1 MYNTQKHFKSLEL
14 DKILVKASAFACCDK
29 AKEAV
34 LSLCPITDLSEVKK
48 QMQKTSD
55 AFSLS
60 LRFGTPT
67 FLNIHEPDNDIN
79 LCQAGATL
87 TPKQLLNIASI
98 LRQIRILKE
107 WYSHCENVENSLNID
122 FMDIIPNKLLEE
134 KISNALISED
144 TISDHASDEL
154 YAIRRKIRQA
164 ESRIR
169 EQIEKIIKSQTY
181 QKYLQDSIVTIR
193 DGRFVVPVKSEHRN
207 EVAGLVHDSSASGAT
222 LFIEPMA
229 VVEANNEIRVLQNKE
244 QDEIER
250 ILAELSAKC
259 AENAEQIKGGFEAVV
274 QINVYFAKANFGAKY
289 NGNIPKITDD
299 GVIVLNKA
307 RHPLID
313 PKKVVPIS
321 LEIGKDFTGLIV
333 TGPNTGGK
341 TVTLKTIGLL
351 TLMTMCGFM
360 IPVGDNSQISV
371 FDKILVDIG
380 DEQSIEHNLSTFSAH
395 MKNIISI
402 ISACTAR
409 SLVLIDELGSGT
421 DPVEG
426 AALATSILE
435 KIKQKGCIFATTTH
449 YAELKIYALQTD
461 GVQNASCEFDVE
473 TLKPTYKLIMG
484 APGRSNAFAI
494 SSKLGLESSIIENA
508 KHLISTENKRFED
521 VVESLEKSR
530 IDFEKQSAQLWEN
543 NRELERLKK
552 EILQSNEDLFKK
564 REAEIERA
572 RQKARNIVETVQ
584 AQALAMM
591 NDLEKIK
598 KDKDKQ
604 EFSARVSQA
613 KSQLKS
619 KLNEMYDTA
628 DPITAKKDDGY
639 VLPRALVPGDTV
651 NVVDIDKKGTVLSK
665 ADKSGNVQVQVGII
679 KMRVK
684 LDNLRLLKQEKTQFM
699 GKSTTKG
706 VRNNATKQ
714 VKTELDL
721 RGFTVEEALMEVD
734 LFIDDCVLSNVS
746 VINIIHGK
754 GTGALRTA
762 VHQHLR
768 KHPSIRTFRLGVYG
782 EGETGVTIAE
792 LK

>member
-1 MYNTQKHFKSLEL
+1 MYNSEKHFKSLEL
-14 DKILVKASAFACCDK
+14 DKILMKASAFACCDK

-34 LSLCPITDLSEVKK
+34 LSLSPITDLSEVKK

-67 FLNIHEPDNDIN
+67 FLNLKQPDEDIN
-79 LCQAGATL
+79 LCEAGATL
-87 TPKQLLNIASI
+87 TTKQLLNIASI

-107 WYSHCENVENSLNID
+107 WYSHCEGIENSLSID
-122 FMDIIPNKLLEE
+122 FMDIIPNKLLEDR
-134 KISNALISED
+134 ISNAIISED

-164 ESRIR
+164 ENRIR

-207 EVAGLVHDSSASGAT
+207 EVAGLVHDSSSSGAT

-250 ILAELSAKC
+250 ILADLSAQC
-259 AENAEQIKGGFEAVV
+259 AENAQQIKGGFEAVV

-313 PKKVVPIS
+313 AKQVVPIS
-321 LEIGKDFTGLIV
+321 LELGKEFTGLIV

-421 DPVEG
+421 DPIEG

-494 SSKLGLESSIIENA
+494 SSKLGLDGSIIENA
-508 KHLISTENKRFED
+508 KQLITTENKRFED
-521 VVESLEKSR
+521 VIESLEQSR
-530 IDFEKQSAQLWEN
+530 IEFEKQSAQLKAN
-543 NRELERLKK
+543 NKEVERLKK
-552 EILQSNEDLFKK
+552 EILESNDELFKK
-564 REAEIERA
+564 RETEIERA
-572 RQKARNIVETVQ
+572 RQKARNIVESVQ

-591 NDLEKIK
+591 NELEKLK
-598 KDKDKQ
+598 KEKDKQ
-604 EFSARVSQA
+604 EFSSRVSQA

-628 DPITAKKDDGY
+628 DPITAKKDDNY
-639 VLPRALVPGDTV
+639 VLPRPLVPGDTV
-651 NVVDIDKKGTVLSK
+651 NVVDIDKKGTVLTK
-665 ADKSGNVQVQVGII
+665 PDKSGNVQVQVGII

-684 LDNLRLLKQEKTQFM
+684 LDNLRLLKQEKTKFM
-699 GKSTTKG
+699 GKSTTKN

-714 VKTELDL
+714 IKTELDL
-721 RGFTVEEALMEVD
+721 RGFTVEEALMEAD

-746 VINIIHGK
+746 MLSIIHGK

-762 VHQHLR
+762 IHQHLR
-768 KHPSIRTFRLGVYG
+768 KHPSVRSFRLGVYG
-782 EGETGVTIAE
+782 EGETGVTIVE

>member
-1 MYNTQKHFKSLEL
+1 MYNDQKHFNSLEL
-14 DKILVKASAFACCDK
+14 DKILVKASAFACCEK
-29 AKEAV
+29 AKAAV
-34 LSLCPITDLSEVKK
+34 LSLCPITDFNEVKK

-60 LRFGTPT
+60 LRFGSPT
-67 FLNIHEPDNDIN
+67 FLNVHEPDNDIN

-87 TPKQLLNIASI
+87 TPKQLLNIAAI
-98 LRQIRILKE
+98 LRQIRLLKE
-107 WYSHCENVENSLNID
+107 WYSQCENVENSLNID

-250 ILAELSAKC
+250 ILADLSAKC

-274 QINVYFAKANFGAKY
+274 QINVYFAKTNFGAKY

-321 LEIGKDFTGLIV
+321 LQLGKDFTGLIV

-371 FDKILVDIG
+371 FEKVLVDIG

-402 ISACTAR
+402 ISSCNSR

-449 YAELKIYALQTD
+449 YAELKVYALQTE

-494 SSKLGLESSIIENA
+494 SSKLGLENSIIENA

-521 VVESLEKSR
+521 VVESLENSR
-530 IDFEKQSAQLWEN
+530 KDFEKQSTLLKEN
-543 NRELERLKK
+543 NKELERLKK

-604 EFSARVSQA
+604 EFSARVSAA

-628 DPITAKKDDGY
+628 DPITSKKDDGY
-639 VLPRALVPGDTV
+639 VLPRELVPGDTV
-651 NVVDIDKKGTVLSK
+651 NVVDIDKKGTK
-665 ADKSGNVQVQVGII
+665 RCHE
-679 KMRVK
+679 MR
-684 LDNLRLLKQEKTQFM
+684 
-699 GKSTTKG
+699 
-706 VRNNATKQ
+706 
-714 VKTELDL
+714 
-721 RGFTVEEALMEVD
+721 
-734 LFIDDCVLSNVS
+734 C
-746 VINIIHGK
+746 
-754 GTGALRTA
+754 
-762 VHQHLR
+762 
-768 KHPSIRTFRLGVYG
+768 
-782 EGETGVTIAE
+782 
-792 LK
+792 